1 MKGERRELW
10 IIEYNNY
17 SSRRPSLIATSAY
30 FKTVITSRFKKS
42 IFNILTS
49 YLIIA

>member
-30 FKTVITSRFKKS
+30 FKAVITSRFTH
-42 IFNILTS
+42 IQLLLRFINNI
-49 YLIIA
+49 